1 MWDAR
6 KVFDE
11 MPERNS
17 FTWATLISGKSVIK
31 GSTELAFAIYRLE
44 VSLQGTWQEHL
55 HQFTDDQVCQG
66 QKALDLRRLLNLRTM
81 LSAHAI
87 MNSLLNLRAERLELN
102 VSVLP
107 QSVLASLKIVFIMA
121 LQSHLHCVGVFTKAS
136 GLEDIPLTK
145 ESKDDSNNGVPELSL
160 AIKPIVITSEPRGKW
175 GPLVGGRMEKVV
187 VGRRYGGVMVK
198 EEVE

>member
-44 VSLQGTWQEHL
+44 VSLQGTWQEHI
-55 HQFTDDQVCQG
+55 HWSINDQVCQG
-66 QKALDLRRLLNLRTM
+66 QKVLDLRTLLNLRTM
-81 LSAHAI
+81 LSTHAI

-107 QSVLASLKIVFIMA
+107 QSILASLKIVFIRA
-121 LQSHLHCVGVFTKAS
+121 LQSQLHCVDVFTKLLKSKFFKGVDIGDCESLELNQEVSS

-145 ESKDDSNNGVPELSL
+145 ESKDDSNN
-160 AIKPIVITSEPRGKW
+160 
-175 GPLVGGRMEKVV
+175 
-187 VGRRYGGVMVK
+187 
-198 EEVE
+198 